1 MATTNGKKRKRG
13 NSFVWKNVVVAV
25 IAVALI
31 VVLARL
37 VQIFALP
44 RSGEQVSSVLPGAI
58 IALTE
63 EQRAQN
69 QLGNL
74 TTNALLTQAA
84 QNAANDMATKGYFA
98 HISPDGTTPWDWL
111 IQAGYHY
118 QYAGQNLAVN
128 FDDSQQLVN
137 AWMASP
143 THRAN
148 MLDPHYT
155 QIGVGM
161 ATGTYQ
167 GQEAVFV
174 VQFFASP
181 QQQSSR

>member
-31 VVLARL
+31 IVLARL

-84 QNAANDMATKGYFA
+84 QNAANDMATRN
-98 HISPDGTTPWDWL
+98 TTAKEKPFSTRS
-111 IQAGYHY
+111 
-118 QYAGQNLAVN
+118 VT
-128 FDDSQQLVN
+128 
-137 AWMASP
+137 ASEKNTP
-143 THRAN
+143 PKPMKTNPNIHAPILCTN
-148 MLDPHYT
+148 EGFGDPFHKKKST
-155 QIGVGM
+155 ERPLRTVSGKEI
-161 ATGTYQ
+161 
-167 GQEAVFV
+167 FC
-174 VQFFASP
+174 
-181 QQQSSR
+181 